1 MGPSVRVKRRH
12 AYASIQDEGRRPE
25 HPHDDQQAATRQA
38 LSETSGAMSSTPA
51 TTSQPPTV
59 PHHDPT
65 HLSPNASTRRE
76 MSRVNRHTRRNSV
89 SYRSFGTDL
98 ESNPS
103 ESPQVAYGRSDTAQL
118 RETLLE
124 GASANAAA
132 PHTHRVHSQRVSRV
146 RSALSSSPSSRDSDD
161 SDSDSED
168 EDRIL
173 EDDEYHH
180 DDGVV
185 DHLDVI
191 GSQSI
196 FCPFF
201 KDSS

>member
-12 AYASIQDEGRRPE
+12 AYASIQDDGRRPE

-38 LSETSGAMSSTPA
+38 LSETSGAMSSTP
-51 TTSQPPTV
+51 QPPTV

-76 MSRVNRHTRRNSV
+76 MSRVNRHTRRSSI
-89 SYRSFGTDL
+89 SYRSFATDL

-103 ESPQVAYGRSDTAQL
+103 DSPQVGRSDTAQL
-118 RETLLE
+118 RETLLD
-124 GASANAAA
+124 GTSANAAA
-132 PHTHRVHSQRVSRV
+132 PHTHRVHPQRVSRV

-201 KDSS
+201 KGSS